1 MQRIDDGSKVY
12 RSDDQHVDVASLC
25 LGRTRN
31 RTENKCH
38 VDPRRIMSQASTTLA
53 ATADGVAAL
62 MTGSVRALACA
73 RDFPASRRIERRS
86 SIRSLLLGSVIQAPD
101 GVVSRLG
108 ATFSSPRLSDA
119 YALYATPINSE
130 SPLRYRLLPTSIAT
144 ALQRTR
150 AERCALTSRNAVDIT
165 KRCRVF
171 DPSATPIRRVSGN
184 TRAHVD
190 VGRGYTFL
198 TT

>member
-1 MQRIDDGSKVY
+1 LTGTGALWVSLPHVNERRWSPRSSHAVVFTWFPGCDHRAVLLPGAQRF
-12 RSDDQHVDVASLC
+12 
-25 LGRTRN
+25 
-31 RTENKCH
+31 
-38 VDPRRIMSQASTTLA
+38 
-53 ATADGVAAL
+53 
-62 MTGSVRALACA
+62 
-73 RDFPASRRIERRS
+73 RDSAFRRIERRS
-86 SIRSLLLGSVIQAPD
+86 SIRRLLVGSVSQAPD

-130 SPLRYRLLPTSIAT
+130 SRLRYRLLPTSIAT

-150 AERCALTSRNAVDIT
+150 AERCALTSGNAVDIT

-184 TRAHVD
+184 TRTHVD
-190 VGRGYTFL
+190 NKKGLYFSNDLTFRVGYEKAD
-198 TT
+198 